1 MSRRDDRDR
10 SRTRRRRDRSPSP
23 QARKAR
29 RREHNDNQ
37 VSEGMDWNNLVS
49 WQHSSGYNSANNFP
63 MMPTN
68 FQSTHSPTQQFQ
80 HPAIN
85 YMMPIPP
92 DPTPTKFMPPVMP
105 PPVTTPQPTPP
116 PGPPAALPV
125 RPQKAWLTPSPDWTP
140 GDGMF
145 DVNQLYNF
153 SLPMTV
159 ANTPHGNLRDMSG
172 MDIRDVRLV
181 QVIHGGLTNWLL
193 RPFAHGRFVTW
204 EGFRTRTEA
213 LLWSTCSKLL
223 RRSQSLNLLTLEK
236 DLANSLGLNIDD
248 FNQRI
253 KVHDHLAS
261 LVLQFLQQ
269 HHTSLTPSTQTDD
282 MVKKYNDLNRA
293 HELLQAQ
300 YSASLRAS
308 TLPRWQAKK
317 MMQSW
322 LHRHRSTTHHPRHL
336 PAPFLQP
343 AQRPLMASRLI
354 AQCNLGSFSLFTEC
368 RHRRPSRR
376 RHNCSPRTTTHS
388 TPDEVVKYYTWTSD
402 QPRLYLKQS
411 PTTTTLASLVKWAN
425 HPSRL
430 NGNKSLD
437 SMATQLLQARQRM
450 PKGDAPTLGAMAAS
464 WGLEPGY
471 LTKLTEKALSHLIV
485 TARLLSG

>member
-1 MSRRDDRDR
+1 MSRREDRDR

-29 RREHNDNQ
+29 RREHNDSQ
-37 VSEGMDWNNLVS
+37 VSENMDWNNLVS
-49 WQHSSGYNSANNFP
+49 WQHNSGYNAANNFP
-63 MMPTN
+63 MIPTN
-68 FQSTHSPTQQFQ
+68 FQSTHNPTQQFQ

-105 PPVTTPQPTPP
+105 PPVTTSQPTPP
-116 PGPPAALPV
+116 PGPSAALPV
-125 RPQKAWLTPSPDWTP
+125 RPQKAWLTPLPDWTP

-193 RPFAHGRFVTW
+193 RPFAYGRFVTW

-223 RRSQSLNLLTLEK
+223 RRSQSLNLLTLQK
-236 DLANSLGLNIDD
+236 DLANTLGLNIDD

-261 LVLQFLQQ
+261 FF
-269 HHTSLTPSTQTDD
+269 SNITP
-282 MVKKYNDLNRA
+282 
-293 HELLQAQ
+293 
-300 YSASLRAS
+300 
-308 TLPRWQAKK
+308 
-317 MMQSW
+317 
-322 LHRHRSTTHHPRHL
+322 
-336 PAPFLQP
+336 
-343 AQRPLMASRLI
+343 
-354 AQCNLGSFSLFTEC
+354 
-368 RHRRPSRR
+368 
-376 RHNCSPRTTTHS
+376 
-388 TPDEVVKYYTWTSD
+388 
-402 QPRLYLKQS
+402 
-411 PTTTTLASLVKWAN
+411 
-425 HPSRL
+425 
-430 NGNKSLD
+430 
-437 SMATQLLQARQRM
+437 
-450 PKGDAPTLGAMAAS
+450 
-464 WGLEPGY
+464 
-471 LTKLTEKALSHLIV
+471 LSHLPPRQMTWSKSTMI
-485 TARLLSG
+485 

>member
-1 MSRRDDRDR
+1 MRVDCVTMSRRDDRDR
-10 SRTRRRRDRSPSP
+10 SRTRRRRDRSTSP
-23 QARKAR
+23 QARKAH
-29 RREHNDNQ
+29 RREHNDHH

-49 WQHSSGYNSANNFP
+49 WQHNSGYNPASNFP

-68 FQSTHSPTQQFQ
+68 LQSTHSPTQQFQ

-92 DPTPTKFMPPVMP
+92 DPTPTKFMPPMMP

-153 SLPMTV
+153 SLPDRCQHS
-159 ANTPHGNLRDMSG
+159 AWHLRDMSG

-223 RRSQSLNLLTLEK
+223 RRSQSINLLTLEK
-236 DLANSLGLNIDD
+236 DLANLLGLNIDD

-269 HHTSLTPSTQTDD
+269 HHASLTPSTQTDD

-300 YSASLRAS
+300 YSASLCAS
-308 TLPRWQAKK
+308 TSP
-317 MMQSW
+317 
-322 LHRHRSTTHHPRHL
+322 T
-336 PAPFLQP
+336 
-343 AQRPLMASRLI
+343 MASQKDDAELVTPPPVNHTPSSSP
-354 AQCNLGSFSLFTEC
+354 ASSLPTASAAALDGK
-368 RHRRPSRR
+368 SRGA
-376 RHNCSPRTTTHS
+376 
-388 TPDEVVKYYTWTSD
+388 TPDHSVSSRSVFPAVQAGGVTTAHHEQHAGRSCQVLHMD
-402 QPRLYLKQS
+402 Q
-411 PTTTTLASLVKWAN
+411 
-425 HPSRL
+425 
-430 NGNKSLD
+430 
-437 SMATQLLQARQRM
+437 
-450 PKGDAPTLGAMAAS
+450 
-464 WGLEPGY
+464 
-471 LTKLTEKALSHLIV
+471 
-485 TARLLSG
+485 

>member
-1 MSRRDDRDR
+1 
-10 SRTRRRRDRSPSP
+10 
-23 QARKAR
+23 
-29 RREHNDNQ
+29 
-37 VSEGMDWNNLVS
+37 
-49 WQHSSGYNSANNFP
+49 
-63 MMPTN
+63 
-68 FQSTHSPTQQFQ
+68 
-80 HPAIN
+80 
-85 YMMPIPP
+85 
-92 DPTPTKFMPPVMP
+92 
-105 PPVTTPQPTPP
+105 
-116 PGPPAALPV
+116 
-125 RPQKAWLTPSPDWTP
+125 
-140 GDGMF
+140 MF

-236 DLANSLGLNIDD
+236 DLANTMGLNIDD

-253 KVHDHLAS
+253 KVHDHLAN

-269 HHTSLTPSTQTDD
+269 HHT
-282 MVKKYNDLNRA
+282 
-293 HELLQAQ
+293 
-300 YSASLRAS
+300 
-308 TLPRWQAKK
+308 
-317 MMQSW
+317 
-322 LHRHRSTTHHPRHL
+322 
-336 PAPFLQP
+336 
-343 AQRPLMASRLI
+343 
-354 AQCNLGSFSLFTEC
+354 
-368 RHRRPSRR
+368 
-376 RHNCSPRTTTHS
+376 
-388 TPDEVVKYYTWTSD
+388 
-402 QPRLYLKQS
+402 S

-437 SMATQLLQARQRM
+437 SMATQLLQAKQRM
-450 PKGDAPTLGAMAAS
+450 PKGDAPTLGAMAAA

-485 TARLLSG
+485 TARPLCG

>member
-1 MSRRDDRDR
+1 
-10 SRTRRRRDRSPSP
+10 
-23 QARKAR
+23 
-29 RREHNDNQ
+29 
-37 VSEGMDWNNLVS
+37 
-49 WQHSSGYNSANNFP
+49 
-63 MMPTN
+63 
-68 FQSTHSPTQQFQ
+68 
-80 HPAIN
+80 
-85 YMMPIPP
+85 
-92 DPTPTKFMPPVMP
+92 
-105 PPVTTPQPTPP
+105 
-116 PGPPAALPV
+116 
-125 RPQKAWLTPSPDWTP
+125 
-140 GDGMF
+140 MF

-223 RRSQSLNLLTLEK
+223 RRSQSINLLTLEK

-253 KVHDHLAS
+253 KVHEHLANS
-261 LVLQFLQQ
+261 VLQCLQQ
-269 HHTSLTPSTQTDD
+269 HHASLTPSTQTDD

-308 TLPRWQAKK
+308 TSP
-317 MMQSW
+317 
-322 LHRHRSTTHHPRHL
+322 T
-336 PAPFLQP
+336 
-343 AQRPLMASRLI
+343 MASQKDDAELVTPPPVNHTQSSSP
-354 AQCNLGSFSLFTEC
+354 ASFLPTASAAALDGKSFDGAVQTRIIQSL
-368 RHRRPSRR
+368 HGVSSPPSKPAA
-376 RHNCSPRTTTHS
+376 SQLLTMHS
-388 TPDEVVKYYTWTSD
+388 TPEEVVKYYTWTSD

-411 PTTTTLASLVKWAN
+411 PTTTTLTSLVKWAN

-485 TARLLSG
+485 TARLLS